1 MSQVWKDTDTS
12 NGPSFGEFSYHID
25 GHGFW
30 CNFMTKDKLFKFSLV
45 SNDKVVSYVL
55 KNFQNGTIIR
65 LCLKPTDLNQ
75 TRIRI

>member
-1 MSQVWKDTDTS
+1 
-12 NGPSFGEFSYHID
+12 
-25 GHGFW
+25 
-30 CNFMTKDKLFKFSLV
+30 MTKDKLFKFSLV